1 MTNQAVLCIHC
12 HQSEFVY
19 RHGKSACGKTRFNC
33 KGCRRTFQ
41 GDYTYNGCRPEVKE
55 LVVKMTL
62 NGSGIRDVARVLD
75 ISTNTV
81 TSDIKKKSIHHRR
94 RYVGIS

>member
-1 MTNQAVLCIHC
+1 MNLCIGMERVHAGRLALT
-12 HQSEFVY
+12 V
-19 RHGKSACGKTRFNC
+19 
-33 KGCRRTFQ
+33 KGADEHSR